1 MKKIILIGGT
11 KAGKTTLLEALK
23 GKEYREIEKRTQS
36 LEYENK
42 AIDTPGEY
50 IENRRFYTSLISAA
64 QDAAVIGLVADA
76 TAEQYFLPPAFA
88 SAFARPVIGIVTK
101 IDSDEADLEYARE
114 TLEMS
119 GAEKIFFTSAV
130 TRAGLNGLAQYIDE
144 K

>member
-11 KAGKTTLLEALK
+11 KSGKTTLLEALK
-23 GKEYREIEKRTQS
+23 GNEYQEIEKRTQS
-36 LEYENK
+36 LEFENQ

-76 TAEQYFLPPAFA
+76 SAEQYFLPPAFA

-101 IDSDEADLEYARE
+101 IDEDGADIEYARE
-114 TLEMS
+114 VLEMS
-119 GAEKIFFTSAV
+119 GADKIFLTSSV
-130 TRAGLNGLAQYIDE
+130 TREGVEVLSEYIE
-144 K
+144 GK